1 MRVGIGFDVHAFDPT
16 RRLVLGGVEI
26 PDASGL
32 AGWSD
37 ADVLC
42 HAIIDAMLGA
52 AAIGDLGAH
61 FPEDEVA
68 EGTSSLDLLDR
79 ALVLI
84 GEAGYRVSNVDA
96 TIVVQKV
103 SIAPL
108 RDEIEKN
115 IAERLRVEIGAV
127 NVKATTTDFLGSI
140 GRGEGA
146 AGLAV
151 VSLVNL

>member
-1 MRVGIGFDVHAFDPT
+1 MRVGIGFDVHAFGPT

-108 RDEIEKN
+108 RDQIEKN

-127 NVKATTTDFLGSI
+127 NVKATTTDFLGFI

>member
-68 EGTSSLDLLDR
+68 QGTSSLDLLDR

-108 RDEIEKN
+108 RDQIEKN

-127 NVKATTTDFLGSI
+127 NVKATTTDFLGFI

>member
-108 RDEIEKN
+108 RDQIEKN

>member
-96 TIVVQKV
+96 TLVVQKI
-103 SIAPL
+103 SIAPY
-108 RDEIEKN
+108 RDQIEKN
-115 IAERLRVEIGAV
+115 IAARLRVEIGAV
-127 NVKATTTDFLGSI
+127 NVKATTTDFLGFI

>member
-1 MRVGIGFDVHAFDPT
+1 MRVGVGFDVHAFDPT

-108 RDEIEKN
+108 RDQIEKN

>member
-108 RDEIEKN
+108 RDQIEKN
-115 IAERLRVEIGAV
+115 IAERLRLEIGAV